1 VTTRGL
7 SDFPAEKS
15 RTQNYV
21 CLLNDMDHI
30 DELANA
36 LSRLPGIGPRQAKRF
51 VFFLLATPAAE
62 RAKLAELIS
71 SLGKN
76 VRQCPE
82 CLRFHNGG
90 SALICNYCSDK
101 TRDDALLMLV
111 EKDQDLAAVERAGT
125 YRGRYFVLGG
135 VLTLSGKGVI
145 REKELLK
152 IVEKRIKGGLKE
164 IVLALSATSEGEHTV
179 DRIRQL
185 LAPWRD
191 HLKISE
197 LGRGLATGSEL
208 EYSDA
213 ETLRAALSNRKES

>member
-1 VTTRGL
+1 
-7 SDFPAEKS
+7 
-15 RTQNYV
+15 
-21 CLLNDMDHI
+21 MDHI
-30 DELANA
+30 DELATA
-36 LSRLPGIGPRQAKRF
+36 LARFPGIGPRQGKRF
-51 VFFLLATPAAE
+51 VFYLLAVSAAE
-62 RAKLAELIS
+62 RAKLAELIA

-90 SALICNYCSDK
+90 TTAFCNYCSDK
-101 TRDDALLMLV
+101 TRDDSQLMLV
-111 EKDQDLAAVERAGT
+111 ERDQDLAAVERASS

-135 VLTLSGKGVI
+135 VLTLSGKGAI

-152 IVEKRIKGGLKE
+152 IIEKRLKNGLKE
-164 IVLALSATSEGEHTV
+164 IVLALSATSEGEHTSDHV
-179 DRIRQL
+179 RKL

-191 HLKISE
+191 NVKISE

-213 ETLRAALSNRKES
+213 ETLRAALTNRKEF